1 MSLTIATDNRRFTMR
16 IDAEQSEKMFR
27 DILAGILELGG
38 QSFWRNV

>member
-16 IDAEQSEKMFR
+16 IDEEQSEKMFK

-38 QSFWRNV
+38 GFQRNI